1 MFLKA
6 KAYADMGNLDS
17 LDASLAKVVE
27 TCPNT
32 RIGDIAEKN
41 LGKLRNKK
49 IDIEENKGVTYKTSP
64 NGIHYFAIVLPLNA
78 DVNTLKIALSN
89 FNSTSFDEKG
99 LKTTSVGLNKS
110 TQTVLVKQFDNMADA
125 QSYYVAFKVNPMMQA
140 FTAKYKYFII
150 TPENYSLL
158 FQSKE
163 IEEYLKFYQANY

>member
-1 MFLKA
+1 
-6 KAYADMGNLDS
+6 
-17 LDASLAKVVE
+17 
-27 TCPNT
+27 
-32 RIGDIAEKN
+32 
-41 LGKLRNKK
+41 
-49 IDIEENKGVTYKTSP
+49 
-64 NGIHYFAIVLPLNA
+64 
-78 DVNTLKIALSN
+78 LKIALSN